1 MLVYF
6 YLTYVQCISLL
17 YYYILR
23 MFCVTGPQFLGSLL
37 LYAPKKQVSP
47 FLFIEKHTR
56 SWKAAGWLD
65 VLWHAPFHL
74 APSSHLSCLPLLNMP
89 SLGLPPHTPYL
100 GTPILF
106 PPEHRSVSF
115 LPFFPRKIPIWAMKR
130 LFSRKHA
137 REHDMMKHKCNN
149 YGK

>member
-1 MLVYF
+1 MYHQRL
-6 YLTYVQCISLL
+6 SLS
-17 YYYILR
+17 YYILR
-23 MFCVTGPQFLGSLL
+23 TFYTTGPQLL
-37 LYAPKKQVSP
+37 VGLLSNAPKEQETP
-47 FLFIEKHTR
+47 FFFIEKHTR

-74 APSSHLSCLPLLNMP
+74 APSSHLSCLPRLNMS

-115 LPFFPRKIPIWAMKR
+115 FECLAQKATNLGYSAFIFKEAYQRTWYDRAQ
-130 LFSRKHA
+130 LQQVL
-137 REHDMMKHKCNN
+137 EQ
-149 YGK
+149 